1 MNKGIFTLM
10 TAALLASGS
19 VVTPAFAEATFA
31 TYQAV
36 NTNKV
41 LANGVKFY
49 LQVGSD
55 EATSTQTD
63 TKYYKVKK
71 LTIKDKATVWSLEET
86 LNPDEASV
94 FEVGNYTKVGGQYT
108 FSLSVD
114 GNKISLTKDGVI
126 KSDAATTTEASKTV
140 TTLITDKNK
149 LSELNTFSAS
159 LMNATAVNVVLATQ
173 EEVMTAAMLNEYNT
187 EGFTFGFNAKTDLE
201 GNAFAKPMYA
211 VEIGDDAATLD
222 AGTYFVVGGKDDAVK
237 ALEKAVKDEEGVE
250 EALATED
257 IQLLA
262 LNIDKKYDV
271 RGAKSPAY
279 ILQVINGDKITRNK
293 AAFSVK
299 EFDKLANE
307 GEYEL
312 KIEDPNQDDTA
323 EETEYVYV
331 GAMRFTDTDTKTYVT
346 TVKENEKSLLIS
358 ATLGASTYLDASV
371 LLKEGVANYV
381 NVYFTSNNESEKDKF
396 QTEYHKYLV
405 PVSVKADARAE
416 ETYTFAFDAKAAKD
430 VNFNSA
436 LSQWAV
442 KGFDGKYTFTL
453 VNRETAQEIT
463 LGLQESDVKGEY
475 KVVNAVDENKEAVSF
490 ASLKKAATG
499 EEAEVA
505 KSVAST
511 TVKFIPVEKVAGFL
525 DLSKDEMEAGIQ
537 LEFTGKTP
545 LIGEK
550 TFFAKR
556 DKKTE
561 GETTTETLAPS
572 MKASDAFT
580 LAINKAK
587 GKIKEDDKDAVVNY
601 TIQPLVLSCLKD
613 GKIVELKDTLFV
625 PTYNIYY
632 TTPVEGKD
640 DIVTYLGKDLK
651 FAKVNES
658 EKPAEFVFRVNADGS
673 YAMMGTD
680 AAVSFDEDITA
691 NTKVVSVNS
700 TTGTDFSTN
709 EALLYNLS
717 EGSFA
722 SVAVKVQ
729 DNSDKT
735 TLPAEPRHAS
745 FDDVDQLGSINY
757 QLNKNGITEGILSAE
772 SMIFWLD
779 TVDSKATTPYFYISK
794 GIEVAEGE
802 EKPAERMFMYNAT
815 DSMSI
820 FDENSAVASFNE
832 KYMLEGTTKED
843 QVAKVIFRPATIAG
857 IDTINTVVEGKA
869 AVVAAKENKAEEVLA
884 GLDNF
889 KFGICLADPA
899 VEGEYVIYSKAKGN
913 KYVYSKNGKLGLG
926 SKEEAMVFTL
936 GTEVPT
942 GNESIDNA
950 TSSIVVTGN
959 AGSVTIQGAQGETAY
974 VRNLLGMPLAE
985 TVVTSDN
992 ATIAVPAGIV
1002 LVTVGDETV
1011 KVVVK

>member
-19 VVTPAFAEATFA
+19 VVTPAFADATFA

-63 TKYYKVKK
+63 TKYYKAKK

-86 LNPDEASV
+86 LNADEASV

-222 AGTYFVVGGKDDAVK
+222 AGTYFVVGGKDDAVE
-237 ALEKAVKDEEGVE
+237 ALKKAVKAEEGVE

-279 ILQVINGDKITRNK
+279 ILQVINGDKITGNK

-312 KIEDPNQDDTA
+312 KIEDPKQDKTV
-323 EETEYVYV
+323 EGTEYVYV
-331 GAMRFTDTDTKTYVT
+331 GAMRFTATDTKTYVT
-346 TVKENEKSLLIS
+346 TVKEDEKPLLIS

-381 NVYFTSNNESEKDKF
+381 NVYFTSNKESEKDKF

-405 PVSVKADARAE
+405 PVPAVVKTGARAE

-430 VNFNSA
+430 VNFKSA

-475 KVVNAVDENKEAVSF
+475 KVVSAVDEDKEAVSF
-490 ASLKKAATG
+490 NTLKKAAPG
-499 EEAEVA
+499 EEGADEA
-505 KSVAST
+505 KPVVNT

-525 DLSKDEMEAGIQ
+525 DLSKDEMAAGIQ
-537 LEFTGKTP
+537 LEFTGKTA

-550 TFFAKR
+550 TFFAM
-556 DKKTE
+556 KKKEVAKTATE
-561 GETTTETLAPS
+561 MLAPS

-580 LAINKAK
+580 LAIDKAK

-632 TTPVEGKD
+632 TTPQEGKD

-651 FAKVNES
+651 FATVSES

-673 YAMMGTD
+673 YAMMGTE

-691 NTKVVSVNS
+691 NAKVVSVNS
-700 TTGTDFSTN
+700 TTGNDFSTD
-709 EALLYNLS
+709 EILLYNLS

-722 SVAVKVQ
+722 SVTVKVQ

-745 FDDVDQLGSINY
+745 FDNILGSINY

-779 TVDSKATTPYFYISK
+779 TADSKATTPFFYISK

-820 FDENSAVASFNE
+820 FDENSAEASFNA
-832 KYMLEGTTKED
+832 KYELEGSSKN
-843 QVAKVIFRPATIAG
+843 AKVIFRPATIAG
-857 IDTINTVVEGKA
+857 VDTINTVVNGKA
-869 AVVAAKENKAEEVLA
+869 AVIASKANKADNVLA

-889 KFGICLADPA
+889 KFGICLADPT
-899 VEGEYVIYSKAKGN
+899 VEGEYVIYSKADN
-913 KYVYSKNGKLGLG
+913 SKYVYALNGKLGLG
-926 SKEEAMVFTL
+926 SREQAMVFTL

-959 AGSVTIQGAQGETAY
+959 AGSVTIQGAQGETAN

>member
-149 LSELNTFSAS
+149 LSELKKFSAS
-159 LMNATAVNVVLATQ
+159 LMNATAINVVLATQ

-237 ALEKAVKDEEGVE
+237 ALKKAVKDEEGVE

-279 ILQVINGDKITRNK
+279 ILQVINGDKITGNK

-312 KIEDPNQDDTA
+312 KIEDPKQDKTV

-381 NVYFTSNNESEKDKF
+381 NVYFTSNEESKKDKF

-475 KVVNAVDENKEAVSF
+475 KVVNAVDENKDAVSF

-525 DLSKDEMEAGIQ
+525 DLSKDEMAAGIQ

-550 TFFAKR
+550 TFFAKK

-745 FDDVDQLGSINY
+745 FDNALGSINY

-779 TVDSKATTPYFYISK
+779 TADSKATTPYFYISK

-820 FDENSAVASFNE
+820 FDENSAQASFNE

-843 QVAKVIFRPATIAG
+843 KIAKVIFRPATIAG
-857 IDTINTVVEGKA
+857 VDTINTVVEGKA

-889 KFGICLADPA
+889 KFGICLADDA
-899 VEGEYVIYSKAKGN
+899 VDGEYVIYSKADN
-913 KYVYSKNGKLGLG
+913 KYVYAKNGKLGLG
-926 SKEEAMVFTL
+926 GKEEAMVFTL

-942 GNESIDNA
+942 SNESIDNA
-950 TSSIVVTGN
+950 ASSVVVIGN

>member
-475 KVVNAVDENKEAVSF
+475 KVVNAVDENKDAVSF

-525 DLSKDEMEAGIQ
+525 DLSKDEMAAGIQ

-550 TFFAKR
+550 TFFAKK

-680 AAVSFDEDITA
+680 AAVSFDEDIIA

-745 FDDVDQLGSINY
+745 FDNALGSINY

-779 TVDSKATTPYFYISK
+779 TADSKATTPYFYISK

-820 FDENSAVASFNE
+820 FDENSAQASFNE

-843 QVAKVIFRPATIAG
+843 KIAKVIFRPATIAG
-857 IDTINTVVEGKA
+857 VDTINTVVEGKA

-889 KFGICLADPA
+889 KFGICLADDA
-899 VEGEYVIYSKAKGN
+899 VDGEYVIYSKADN
-913 KYVYSKNGKLGLG
+913 KYVYAKNGKLGLG
-926 SKEEAMVFTL
+926 GKEEAMVFTL

-942 GNESIDNA
+942 SNESIDNA
-950 TSSIVVTGN
+950 ASSVVVIGN

>member
-159 LMNATAVNVVLATQ
+159 LMNATAINVVLATQ

-237 ALEKAVKDEEGVE
+237 ALKKAVKDEEGVE

-279 ILQVINGDKITRNK
+279 ILQVINGDKITGNK

-312 KIEDPNQDDTA
+312 KIEDPKQDKTV

-381 NVYFTSNNESEKDKF
+381 NVYFTSNEESEKDKF

-475 KVVNAVDENKEAVSF
+475 KVVNAVDENKDAVSF

-550 TFFAKR
+550 TFFAKK

-729 DNSDKT
+729 DNSGKT

-745 FDDVDQLGSINY
+745 FDNALGSINY

-779 TVDSKATTPYFYISK
+779 TADSKATTPYFYISK

-820 FDENSAVASFNE
+820 FDENSAQASFNE

-843 QVAKVIFRPATIAG
+843 KIAKVIFRPATIAG
-857 IDTINTVVEGKA
+857 VDTINTVVEGKA

-889 KFGICLADPA
+889 KFGICLADDA
-899 VEGEYVIYSKAKGN
+899 VDGEYVIYSKADN
-913 KYVYSKNGKLGLG
+913 KYVYAKNGKLGLG
-926 SKEEAMVFTL
+926 GKEEAMVFTL

-942 GNESIDNA
+942 SNESIDNA
-950 TSSIVVTGN
+950 ASSVVVIGN

>member
-1 MNKGIFTLM
+1 M
-10 TAALLASGS
+10 
-19 VVTPAFAEATFA
+19 
-31 TYQAV
+31 
-36 NTNKV
+36 
-41 LANGVKFY
+41 
-49 LQVGSD
+49 
-55 EATSTQTD
+55 
-63 TKYYKVKK
+63 
-71 LTIKDKATVWSLEET
+71 
-86 LNPDEASV
+86 
-94 FEVGNYTKVGGQYT
+94 
-108 FSLSVD
+108 
-114 GNKISLTKDGVI
+114 
-126 KSDAATTTEASKTV
+126 
-140 TTLITDKNK
+140 
-149 LSELNTFSAS
+149 
-159 LMNATAVNVVLATQ
+159 
-173 EEVMTAAMLNEYNT
+173 
-187 EGFTFGFNAKTDLE
+187 
-201 GNAFAKPMYA
+201 
-211 VEIGDDAATLD
+211 
-222 AGTYFVVGGKDDAVK
+222 
-237 ALEKAVKDEEGVE
+237 
-250 EALATED
+250 
-257 IQLLA
+257 
-262 LNIDKKYDV
+262 
-271 RGAKSPAY
+271 
-279 ILQVINGDKITRNK
+279 
-293 AAFSVK
+293 
-299 EFDKLANE
+299 
-307 GEYEL
+307 
-312 KIEDPNQDDTA
+312 
-323 EETEYVYV
+323 
-331 GAMRFTDTDTKTYVT
+331 
-346 TVKENEKSLLIS
+346 
-358 ATLGASTYLDASV
+358 
-371 LLKEGVANYV
+371 
-381 NVYFTSNNESEKDKF
+381 
-396 QTEYHKYLV
+396 
-405 PVSVKADARAE
+405 
-416 ETYTFAFDAKAAKD
+416 
-430 VNFNSA
+430 
-436 LSQWAV
+436 
-442 KGFDGKYTFTL
+442 
-453 VNRETAQEIT
+453 
-463 LGLQESDVKGEY
+463 
-475 KVVNAVDENKEAVSF
+475 
-490 ASLKKAATG
+490 
-499 EEAEVA
+499 
-505 KSVAST
+505 
-511 TVKFIPVEKVAGFL
+511 
-525 DLSKDEMEAGIQ
+525 
-537 LEFTGKTP
+537 
-545 LIGEK
+545 
-550 TFFAKR
+550 
-556 DKKTE
+556 
-561 GETTTETLAPS
+561 
-572 MKASDAFT
+572 
-580 LAINKAK
+580 
-587 GKIKEDDKDAVVNY
+587 
-601 TIQPLVLSCLKD
+601 KD

-625 PTYNIYY
+625 PTFNIYY
-632 TTPVEGKD
+632 TTPQEGKD

-651 FAKVNES
+651 FATVS
-658 EKPAEFVFRVNADGS
+658 ETENPAEFVFRVNADGS

-680 AAVSFDEDITA
+680 ADVSFDEDITA
-691 NTKVVSVNS
+691 GTKVVSVNS

-779 TVDSKATTPYFYISK
+779 TADSKATTPYFYISK

-926 SKEEAMVFTL
+926 SKGEAMVFTL

>member
-63 TKYYKVKK
+63 TKYYKVEK

-149 LSELNTFSAS
+149 LSELKKFSAS
-159 LMNATAVNVVLATQ
+159 LMNATAINVVLATQ

-237 ALEKAVKDEEGVE
+237 ALKKAVKDEEGVE

-279 ILQVINGDKITRNK
+279 ILQVINGDKITGNK

-312 KIEDPNQDDTA
+312 KIEDPKQDKTV

-381 NVYFTSNNESEKDKF
+381 NVYFTSNEESEKDKF

-475 KVVNAVDENKEAVSF
+475 KVVNAVDENKDAVSF

-525 DLSKDEMEAGIQ
+525 DLSKDEMAAGIQ

-550 TFFAKR
+550 TFFAKK

-745 FDDVDQLGSINY
+745 FDNALGSINY

-779 TVDSKATTPYFYISK
+779 TADSKATTPYFYISK

-820 FDENSAVASFNE
+820 FDENSAQASFNE

-843 QVAKVIFRPATIAG
+843 KIAKVIFRPATIAG
-857 IDTINTVVEGKA
+857 VDTINTVVEGKA

-889 KFGICLADPA
+889 KFGICLADDA
-899 VEGEYVIYSKAKGN
+899 VDGEYVIYSKADN
-913 KYVYSKNGKLGLG
+913 KYVYAKNGKLGLG
-926 SKEEAMVFTL
+926 GKEEAMVFTL

-942 GNESIDNA
+942 SNESIDNA
-950 TSSIVVTGN
+950 ASSVVVIGN

-992 ATIAVPAGIV
+992 ATIAVPAGIIAV
-1002 LVTVGDETV
+1002 AVEGENAV
-1011 KVVVK
+1011 KTIVK

>member
-149 LSELNTFSAS
+149 LSELKKFSAS
-159 LMNATAVNVVLATQ
+159 LMNATAINVVLATQ

-237 ALEKAVKDEEGVE
+237 ALKKAVKDEEGVE

-279 ILQVINGDKITRNK
+279 ILQVINGDKITGNK

-312 KIEDPNQDDTA
+312 KIEDPKQDKTV

-381 NVYFTSNNESEKDKF
+381 NVYFTCNEESEKDKF

-475 KVVNAVDENKEAVSF
+475 KVVNAVDENKDAVSF

-525 DLSKDEMEAGIQ
+525 DLSKDEMAAGIQ

-550 TFFAKR
+550 TFFAKK

-745 FDDVDQLGSINY
+745 FDNALGSINY

-779 TVDSKATTPYFYISK
+779 TADSKATTPYFYISK

-820 FDENSAVASFNE
+820 FDENSAQASFNE

-843 QVAKVIFRPATIAG
+843 KIAKVIFRPATIAG
-857 IDTINTVVEGKA
+857 VDTINTVVEGKA

-889 KFGICLADPA
+889 KFGICLADDA
-899 VEGEYVIYSKAKGN
+899 VDGEYVIYSKADN
-913 KYVYSKNGKLGLG
+913 KYVYAKNGKLGLG
-926 SKEEAMVFTL
+926 GKEEAMVFTL

-942 GNESIDNA
+942 SNESIDNA
-950 TSSIVVTGN
+950 ASSVVVIGN

>member
-10 TAALLASGS
+10 TAALLVSGS

-149 LSELNTFSAS
+149 LSELKKFSAS
-159 LMNATAVNVVLATQ
+159 LMNATAINVVLATQ

-237 ALEKAVKDEEGVE
+237 ALKKAVKDEEGVE

-279 ILQVINGDKITRNK
+279 ILQVINGDKITGNK

-312 KIEDPNQDDTA
+312 KIEDPKQDKTV

-381 NVYFTSNNESEKDKF
+381 NVYFTSNEESEKDKF

-475 KVVNAVDENKEAVSF
+475 KVVNAVDENKDAVSF

-525 DLSKDEMEAGIQ
+525 DLSKDEMAAGIQ

-550 TFFAKR
+550 TFFAKK

-632 TTPVEGKD
+632 TTPVECKD

-745 FDDVDQLGSINY
+745 FDNALGSINY

-779 TVDSKATTPYFYISK
+779 TADSKATTPYFYISK

-820 FDENSAVASFNE
+820 FDENSAQASFNE

-843 QVAKVIFRPATIAG
+843 KIAKVIFRPATIAG
-857 IDTINTVVEGKA
+857 VDTINTVVEGKA

-889 KFGICLADPA
+889 KFGICLADDA
-899 VEGEYVIYSKAKGN
+899 VDGEYVIYSKADN
-913 KYVYSKNGKLGLG
+913 KYVYAKNGKLGLG
-926 SKEEAMVFTL
+926 GKEEAMVFTL

-942 GNESIDNA
+942 SNESIDNA
-950 TSSIVVTGN
+950 ASSVVVIGN

>member
-149 LSELNTFSAS
+149 LSELKKFSAS
-159 LMNATAVNVVLATQ
+159 LMNATAINVVLATQ

-237 ALEKAVKDEEGVE
+237 ALKKAVKDEEGVE

-279 ILQVINGDKITRNK
+279 ILQVINGDKITGNK

-299 EFDKLANE
+299 KFDKLANE

-312 KIEDPNQDDTA
+312 KIEDPKQDKTV

-381 NVYFTSNNESEKDKF
+381 NVYFTSNEESEKDKF

-475 KVVNAVDENKEAVSF
+475 KVVNAVDENKDAVSF

-525 DLSKDEMEAGIQ
+525 DLSKDEMAAGIQ

-550 TFFAKR
+550 TFFAKK

-745 FDDVDQLGSINY
+745 FDNALGSINY

-779 TVDSKATTPYFYISK
+779 TADSKATTPYFYISK

-820 FDENSAVASFNE
+820 FDENSAQASFNE

-843 QVAKVIFRPATIAG
+843 KIAKVIFRPATIAG
-857 IDTINTVVEGKA
+857 VDTINTVVEGKA

-889 KFGICLADPA
+889 KFGICLADDA
-899 VEGEYVIYSKAKGN
+899 VDGEYVIYSKADN
-913 KYVYSKNGKLGLG
+913 KYVYAKNGKLGLG
-926 SKEEAMVFTL
+926 GKEEAMVFTL

-942 GNESIDNA
+942 SNESIDNA
-950 TSSIVVTGN
+950 ASSVVVIGN

>member
-63 TKYYKVKK
+63 TKYYKVEK

-149 LSELNTFSAS
+149 LSELKKFSAS
-159 LMNATAVNVVLATQ
+159 LMNATAINVVLATQ

-237 ALEKAVKDEEGVE
+237 ALKKAVKDEEGVE

-279 ILQVINGDKITRNK
+279 ILQVINGDKITGNK

-312 KIEDPNQDDTA
+312 KIEDPKQDKTV

-381 NVYFTSNNESEKDKF
+381 NVYFTSNEESEKDKF

-475 KVVNAVDENKEAVSF
+475 KVVNAVDENKDAVSF

-525 DLSKDEMEAGIQ
+525 DLSKDEMAAGIQ

-550 TFFAKR
+550 TFFAKK

-745 FDDVDQLGSINY
+745 FDNALGSINY

-779 TVDSKATTPYFYISK
+779 TADSKATTPYFYISK

-820 FDENSAVASFNE
+820 FDENSAQASFNE

-843 QVAKVIFRPATIAG
+843 KIAKVIFRPATIAG
-857 IDTINTVVEGKA
+857 VDTINTVVEGKA

-889 KFGICLADPA
+889 KFGICLADDA
-899 VEGEYVIYSKAKGN
+899 VDGEYVIYSKADN
-913 KYVYSKNGKLGLG
+913 KYVYAKNGKLGLG
-926 SKEEAMVFTL
+926 GKEEAMVFTL

-942 GNESIDNA
+942 SNESIDNA
-950 TSSIVVTGN
+950 ASSVVVIGN

>member
-149 LSELNTFSAS
+149 LSELKKFSAS
-159 LMNATAVNVVLATQ
+159 LMNATAINVVLATQ

-237 ALEKAVKDEEGVE
+237 ALKKAVKDEEGVE

-279 ILQVINGDKITRNK
+279 ILQVINGDKITGNK

-312 KIEDPNQDDTA
+312 KIEDPKQDKTV

-381 NVYFTSNNESEKDKF
+381 NVYFTSNEESEKDKF

-475 KVVNAVDENKEAVSF
+475 KVVNAVDENKDAVSF

-525 DLSKDEMEAGIQ
+525 DLSKDEMAAGIQ

-550 TFFAKR
+550 TFFAKK

-745 FDDVDQLGSINY
+745 FDNALGSINY

-779 TVDSKATTPYFYISK
+779 TADSKATTPYFYISK

-820 FDENSAVASFNE
+820 FDENSAQASFNE

-843 QVAKVIFRPATIAG
+843 KIAKVIFRPATIAG
-857 IDTINTVVEGKA
+857 VDTINTVVEGKA

-889 KFGICLADPA
+889 KFGICLADDA
-899 VEGEYVIYSKAKGN
+899 VDGEYVIYSKADN
-913 KYVYSKNGKLGLG
+913 KYVYAKNGKLGLG
-926 SKEEAMVFTL
+926 GKEEAMVFTL

-942 GNESIDNA
+942 SNESIDNA
-950 TSSIVVTGN
+950 ASSVVVIGN

-985 TVVTSDN
+985 KVVTSDN

>member
-149 LSELNTFSAS
+149 LSELKKFSAS
-159 LMNATAVNVVLATQ
+159 LMNATAINVVLATQ
-173 EEVMTAAMLNEYNT
+173 EEVMTADMLNDYNT
-187 EGFTFGFNAKTDLE
+187 EGFTFGFNTKTDLE

-211 VEIGDDAATLD
+211 VEIGEDAATLD

-237 ALEKAVKDEEGVE
+237 ALKKAVKDKEGVE

-279 ILQVINGDKITRNK
+279 ILQVINGDKITGNK

-312 KIEDPNQDDTA
+312 KIEDPKQDKTV

-331 GAMRFTDTDTKTYVT
+331 GAMRFTATDTKTYVT

-381 NVYFTSNNESEKDKF
+381 NVYFTSNKESQKDNF

-405 PVSVKADARAE
+405 PVTVKE
-416 ETYTFAFDAKAAKD
+416 ETNRAATYKFAFDAKAAKD

-453 VNRETAQEIT
+453 VNRETTQEIT

-475 KVVNAVDENKEAVSF
+475 KVVNAKSNSADVSF
-490 ASLKKAATG
+490 NSLKKAAPG
-499 EEAEVA
+499 EEGADEA
-505 KSVAST
+505 KPVNST

-525 DLSKDEMEAGIQ
+525 DLSKDEMEAGIK
-537 LEFTGKTP
+537 LEFTGKTA

-550 TFFAKR
+550 TFFAKK

-561 GETTTETLAPS
+561 DETTIEMLAPS

-587 GKIKEDDKDAVVNY
+587 GKINDEDKDAVVNY

-632 TTPVEGKD
+632 TTPQEGKD
-640 DIVTYLGKDLK
+640 DIVTYLGEDLK
-651 FAKVNES
+651 FATVS
-658 EKPAEFVFRVNADGS
+658 GTEKPAEFVFRANADGS

-680 AAVSFDEDITA
+680 ADVSFDEDITA
-691 NTKVVSVNS
+691 GTNVVSVDP
-700 TTGTDFSTN
+700 TTGTKFST
-709 EALLYNLS
+709 EEVLLYNLS

-745 FDDVDQLGSINY
+745 FDNALGSINY

-779 TVDSKATTPYFYISK
+779 TADSKATTPYFYISK

-820 FDENSAVASFNE
+820 FDESSAQASFNE

-843 QVAKVIFRPATIAG
+843 KIAKVIFRPATIAG
-857 IDTINTVVEGKA
+857 VDTINTVVEGKA

-889 KFGICLADPA
+889 KFGICLADDA
-899 VEGEYVIYSKAKGN
+899 VDGEYVIYSKADN
-913 KYVYSKNGKLGLG
+913 KYVYAKNGKLGLG
-926 SKEEAMVFTL
+926 GKEEAMVFTL

-942 GNESIDNA
+942 SNESIDNA
-950 TSSIVVTGN
+950 ASSVVVIGN
-959 AGSVTIQGAQGETAY
+959 AGSVTIQGAQGEMAY

-985 TVVTSDN
+985 TVVISDN

>member
-149 LSELNTFSAS
+149 LSELKKFSAS
-159 LMNATAVNVVLATQ
+159 LMNATAINVVLATQ

-237 ALEKAVKDEEGVE
+237 ALKKAVKDEEGVE

-279 ILQVINGDKITRNK
+279 ILQVINGDKITGNK

-312 KIEDPNQDDTA
+312 KIEDPKQDKTV

-381 NVYFTSNNESEKDKF
+381 NVYFTSNEESEKDKF

-475 KVVNAVDENKEAVSF
+475 KVVNAVDENKDAVSF

-525 DLSKDEMEAGIQ
+525 DLSKDEMAAGIQ

-550 TFFAKR
+550 TFFAKK

-632 TTPVEGKD
+632 TTPVESKD

-745 FDDVDQLGSINY
+745 FDNALGSINY

-779 TVDSKATTPYFYISK
+779 TADSKATTPYFYISK

-820 FDENSAVASFNE
+820 FDENSAQASFNE

-843 QVAKVIFRPATIAG
+843 KIAKVIFRPATIAG
-857 IDTINTVVEGKA
+857 VDTINTVVEGKA

-889 KFGICLADPA
+889 KFGICLADDA
-899 VEGEYVIYSKAKGN
+899 VDGEYVIYSKADN
-913 KYVYSKNGKLGLG
+913 KYVYAKNGKLGLG
-926 SKEEAMVFTL
+926 GKEEAMVFTL

-942 GNESIDNA
+942 SNESIDNA
-950 TSSIVVTGN
+950 ASSVVVIGN

>member
-126 KSDAATTTEASKTV
+126 KSDVVTTTEASKTV

-149 LSELNTFSAS
+149 LSELKKFSAS
-159 LMNATAVNVVLATQ
+159 LMNATAINVVLATQ

-237 ALEKAVKDEEGVE
+237 ALKKAVKDEEGVE

-279 ILQVINGDKITRNK
+279 ILQVINGDKITGNK

-312 KIEDPNQDDTA
+312 KIEDPKQDKTV

-381 NVYFTSNNESEKDKF
+381 NVYFTSNEESEKDKF

-475 KVVNAVDENKEAVSF
+475 KVVNAVDENKDAVSF

-525 DLSKDEMEAGIQ
+525 DLSKDEMAAGIQ

-550 TFFAKR
+550 TFFAKK

-745 FDDVDQLGSINY
+745 FDNALGSINY

-779 TVDSKATTPYFYISK
+779 TADSKATTPYFYISK

-815 DSMSI
+815 DYMSI
-820 FDENSAVASFNE
+820 FDENSAQASFNE

-843 QVAKVIFRPATIAG
+843 KIAKVIFRPATIAG
-857 IDTINTVVEGKA
+857 VDTINTVVEGKA

-889 KFGICLADPA
+889 KFGICLADDA
-899 VEGEYVIYSKAKGN
+899 VDGEYVIYSKADN
-913 KYVYSKNGKLGLG
+913 KYVYAKNGKLGLG
-926 SKEEAMVFTL
+926 GKEEAMVFTL

-942 GNESIDNA
+942 SNESIDNA
-950 TSSIVVTGN
+950 ASSVVVIGN

>member
-63 TKYYKVKK
+63 TKYYKVEK

-149 LSELNTFSAS
+149 LSELKKFSAS
-159 LMNATAVNVVLATQ
+159 LMNATAINVVLATQ

-237 ALEKAVKDEEGVE
+237 ALKKAVKDEEGVE

-279 ILQVINGDKITRNK
+279 ILQVINGDKITGNK

-312 KIEDPNQDDTA
+312 KIEDPKQDKTV

-381 NVYFTSNNESEKDKF
+381 NVYFTSNEESEKDKF

-453 VNRETAQEIT
+453 VNRETTQEIT

-475 KVVNAVDENKEAVSF
+475 KVVNAKSNSADVSF
-490 ASLKKAATG
+490 NSLKKAAPG
-499 EEAEVA
+499 EEGADEA
-505 KSVAST
+505 KPVNST

-525 DLSKDEMEAGIQ
+525 DLSKDEMAAGIQ

-550 TFFAKR
+550 TFFAKK

-561 GETTTETLAPS
+561 DETTTEMLAPS

-587 GKIKEDDKDAVVNY
+587 GKINDEDKDAVVNY

-680 AAVSFDEDITA
+680 ANVSFDEDITA

-745 FDDVDQLGSINY
+745 FDNALGSINY

-779 TVDSKATTPYFYISK
+779 TADSKATTPYFYISK

-820 FDENSAVASFNE
+820 FDENSAQASFNE

-843 QVAKVIFRPATIAG
+843 KIAKVIFRPATIAG
-857 IDTINTVVEGKA
+857 VDTINTVVEGKA

-889 KFGICLADPA
+889 KFGICLADDA
-899 VEGEYVIYSKAKGN
+899 VDGEYVIYSKADN
-913 KYVYSKNGKLGLG
+913 KYVYAKNGKLGLG
-926 SKEEAMVFTL
+926 GKEEAMVFTL

-942 GNESIDNA
+942 SNESIDNA
-950 TSSIVVTGN
+950 ASSIVVTGN

-985 TVVTSDN
+985 TVITSDD

-1002 LVTVGDETV
+1002 LVTVGEETV

>member
-1 MNKGIFTLM
+1 
-10 TAALLASGS
+10 
-19 VVTPAFAEATFA
+19 
-31 TYQAV
+31 
-36 NTNKV
+36 
-41 LANGVKFY
+41 
-49 LQVGSD
+49 
-55 EATSTQTD
+55 
-63 TKYYKVKK
+63 
-71 LTIKDKATVWSLEET
+71 
-86 LNPDEASV
+86 
-94 FEVGNYTKVGGQYT
+94 
-108 FSLSVD
+108 
-114 GNKISLTKDGVI
+114 
-126 KSDAATTTEASKTV
+126 
-140 TTLITDKNK
+140 
-149 LSELNTFSAS
+149 
-159 LMNATAVNVVLATQ
+159 MNATAVNVVLATQ

-779 TVDSKATTPYFYISK
+779 TADSKATTPYFYISK

>member
-149 LSELNTFSAS
+149 LSELKKFSAS
-159 LMNATAVNVVLATQ
+159 LMNATAINVVLATQ

-237 ALEKAVKDEEGVE
+237 ALKKAVKDEEGVE

-279 ILQVINGDKITRNK
+279 ILQVINGDKITGNK

-312 KIEDPNQDDTA
+312 KIEDPKQDKTV

-381 NVYFTSNNESEKDKF
+381 NVYFTSNEESEKDKF

-475 KVVNAVDENKEAVSF
+475 KVVNAVDENKDAVSF

-525 DLSKDEMEAGIQ
+525 DLSKDEMAAGIQ

-550 TFFAKR
+550 TFFAKK

-745 FDDVDQLGSINY
+745 FDNALGSINY

-779 TVDSKATTPYFYISK
+779 TADSKATTPSFYISK

-820 FDENSAVASFNE
+820 FDENSAQASFNE

-843 QVAKVIFRPATIAG
+843 KIAKVIFRPATIAG
-857 IDTINTVVEGKA
+857 VDTINTVVEGKA

-889 KFGICLADPA
+889 KFGICLADDA
-899 VEGEYVIYSKAKGN
+899 VDGEYVIYSKADN
-913 KYVYSKNGKLGLG
+913 KYVYAKNGKLGLG
-926 SKEEAMVFTL
+926 GKEEAMVFTL

-942 GNESIDNA
+942 SNESIDNA
-950 TSSIVVTGN
+950 ASSVVVIGN

>member
-149 LSELNTFSAS
+149 LSELKKFSAS
-159 LMNATAVNVVLATQ
+159 LMNATAINVVLATQ

-237 ALEKAVKDEEGVE
+237 ALKKAVKDEEGVE

-279 ILQVINGDKITRNK
+279 ILQVINGDKITGNK

-312 KIEDPNQDDTA
+312 KIEDPKQDKTV

-381 NVYFTSNNESEKDKF
+381 NVYFTSNEESEKDKF

-475 KVVNAVDENKEAVSF
+475 KVVNAVDENKDAVSF

-525 DLSKDEMEAGIQ
+525 DLSKDEMAAGIQ

-550 TFFAKR
+550 TFFAKK

-745 FDDVDQLGSINY
+745 FDNALGSINY

-772 SMIFWLD
+772 SMIVWLD
-779 TVDSKATTPYFYISK
+779 TADSKATTPYFYISK

-820 FDENSAVASFNE
+820 FDENSAQASFNE

-843 QVAKVIFRPATIAG
+843 KIAKVIFRPATIAG
-857 IDTINTVVEGKA
+857 VDTINTVVEGKA

-889 KFGICLADPA
+889 KFGICLADDA
-899 VEGEYVIYSKAKGN
+899 VDGEYVIYSKADN
-913 KYVYSKNGKLGLG
+913 KYVYAKNGKLGLG
-926 SKEEAMVFTL
+926 GKEEAMVFTL

-942 GNESIDNA
+942 SNESIDNA
-950 TSSIVVTGN
+950 ASSVVVIGN